1 MKFVD
6 PIESESTRERTP
18 SQDAY
23 DSDEEIFEK
32 TITPA
37 VEVCNMST
45 VDCQATANSQDDEEA
60 GIIDKAEKRRMK
72 FPCPPGPT
80 QAAESNESN
89 KLHNNGNC
97 SFQDGGKITD
107 PRSQPEDFQLSE
119 RERALAS
126 VADQIRCAADVL
138 RAPMRFPAPTRPLS
152 KDKRESKGTSQSI
165 RKNDEVSCFI
175 SLLHKQPKK

>member
-1 MKFVD
+1 
-6 PIESESTRERTP
+6 
-18 SQDAY
+18 
-23 DSDEEIFEK
+23 
-32 TITPA
+32 
-37 VEVCNMST
+37 MST

-60 GIIDKAEKRRMK
+60 GIIDKAERRRMK

-165 RKNDEVSCFI
+165 RKNDEVSCFT
-175 SLLHKQPKK
+175 SLLHKRPKK

>member
-1 MKFVD
+1 MINRFKW
-6 PIESESTRERTP
+6 REVLRLYQGHQELKHTFKRSDART
-18 SQDAY
+18 
-23 DSDEEIFEK
+23 
-32 TITPA
+32 
-37 VEVCNMST
+37 T
-45 VDCQATANSQDDEEA
+45 VAD
-60 GIIDKAEKRRMK
+60 
-72 FPCPPGPT
+72 
-80 QAAESNESN
+80 N
-89 KLHNNGNC
+89 K
-97 SFQDGGKITD
+97 K
-107 PRSQPEDFQLSE
+107 DFQLSE